1 MRPITILLLLP
12 WQLLV
17 IVIAATGDETT
28 TNNACIDNGLDVVD
42 SRVSVDDHQLG
53 TLANYSLTVAWDDSI
68 APSANRTVEYGTVRT
83 ITVDGDV
90 PVGAAIVYSRRSE
103 SFRHAGSSTVVQ
115 RHDQVAP
122 VTWTFDRVG
131 LFAVTI
137 YLVPDYETNRDNDE
151 CLFYAN
157 DVVYFHVFPKA
168 DMIEI
173 AAKRY
178 AHRNCNLCPD
188 NELLSVSEVGFFVPE
203 AGVEQT
209 CAGWYQDSINGKLN
223 AELCTVLRTIEAQGD
238 TCKCDPASTAAPFAG
253 RVLSRWLAAA
263 SAILTLTTMLS
274 TASTLA
280 L

>member
-1 MRPITILLLLP
+1 MRPIALLLLLS

-17 IVIAATGDETT
+17 VIANGDET
-28 TNNACIDNGLDVVD
+28 NIACIDNGLDVVD
-42 SRVSVDDHQLG
+42 SRVRADDHQLG
-53 TLANYSLTVAWDDSI
+53 TLANHSLTVVWDDDSM
-68 APSANRTVEYGTVRT
+68 APSSANRTVEYGTVRT

-115 RHDQVAP
+115 THDQVVP

-131 LFAVTI
+131 LFAVSI
-137 YLVPDYETNRDNDE
+137 YLVLDYEANQNNDE

-157 DVVYFHVFPKA
+157 DVVYVNVTPRD
-168 DMIEI
+168 DMIDI
-173 AAKRY
+173 AAIKT
-178 AHRNCNLCPD
+178 HTNCRLCPHQ
-188 NELLSVSEVGFFVPE
+188 EFLSVSEVAVFVPQ

-209 CAGWYQDSINGKLN
+209 CAGWYQDGINGKLN
-223 AELCTVLRTIEAQGD
+223 AELCTVLRTIEAQDD
-238 TCKCDPASTAAPFAG
+238 TCSCDPASTAARFAG

-263 SAILTLTTMLS
+263 SAILTLTAMLC
-274 TASTLA
+274 TASVLA

>member
-1 MRPITILLLLP
+1 MRPITLLLLLP
-12 WQLLV
+12 WPLLLV
-17 IVIAATGDETT
+17 IAVNGDET

-42 SRVSVDDHQLG
+42 SRVSADDHQLG

-68 APSANRTVEYGTVRT
+68 DPPSANRTVEYGTVRT

-90 PVGAAIVYSRRSE
+90 PVGAAIVYTRRSE

-115 RHDQVAP
+115 NHDQVAP

-131 LFAVTI
+131 LFAVSI
-137 YLVPDYETNRDNDE
+137 YLVPDYEANVDNDE

-157 DVVYFHVFPKA
+157 DIVHVNVTARA
-168 DMIEI
+168 DMIDI
-173 AAKRY
+173 AAIKTY
-178 AHRNCNLCPD
+178 ENCSLCPHQ
-188 NELLSVSEVGFFVPE
+188 EFLSVSEVAVFVPQ

-209 CAGWYQDSINGKLN
+209 CAGWYQDGINGKLN
-223 AELCTVLRTIEAQGD
+223 AELCTVLREIEAQDD

-253 RVLSRWLAAA
+253 RVLSRWLATA
-263 SAILTLTTMLS
+263 SAILTLATILCTTS
-274 TASTLA
+274 ALA